1 MNFRLVAWLVG
12 GAVALVLVG
21 WLAVKIFFALL
32 GWAIYLAIGAVV
44 ILGAVYGVKRIK
56 KALADGSIR
65 RSLPR

>member
-44 ILGAVYGVKRIK
+44 VLGAVYGVRKIKR
-56 KALADGSIR
+56 ALADGSIR